1 MAKNDIEIYM
11 MADGFWAGH
20 MKKDGT
26 LAAGAYR
33 LTGEDIMTMFTSFF
47 TDYCRETGSQRLLM
61 QDAEGALFVTMKVPR
76 GGGQAEPET
85 VPGPAGGKKPR
96 RRMKE
101 G

>member
-33 LTGEDIMTMFTSFF
+33 LTGEDIMTMFTGFF

-61 QDAEGALFVTMKVPR
+61 QDAPGALFVTLKVP
-76 GGGQAEPET
+76 AKAPDEN
-85 VPGPAGGKKPR
+85 PGPAGGKKPR
-96 RRMKE
+96 GRRKE